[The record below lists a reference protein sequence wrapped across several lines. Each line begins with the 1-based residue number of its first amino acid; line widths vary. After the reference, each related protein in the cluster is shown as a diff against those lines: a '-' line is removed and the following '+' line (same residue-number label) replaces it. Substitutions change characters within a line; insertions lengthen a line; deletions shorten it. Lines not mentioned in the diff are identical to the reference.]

1 MQLRLVDITLLAV
14 AHDNYQGEYDGN
26 VTEQWYIGDKLESLQ
41 PADWDKYERSQED
54 VNVFIIAIVLL
65 SLNAYNLV
73 QLFSN
78 KYQIGNTKTKL
89 RNCDAEID
97 EIFAPWTENCKAQL
111 WIRLDMHAD
120 F

>member
-1 MQLRLVDITLLAV
+1 MQLRLFDIALLAV

-26 VTEQWYIGDKLESLQ
+26 VTEQWYIGDKLEGLQ

-54 VNVFIIAIVLL
+54 INVFIIAIVLL

-73 QLFSN
+73 QLFPN

-111 WIRLDMHAD
+111 RIRLDVHAD